1 MASGPT
7 TNRPLIKTHCE
18 LCRKAFTPKEAMQI
32 YQDRYYHPQCFC
44 CSVCGNSIA
53 GKPFYPKPNN
63 QYQCES
69 CNNELA
75 PNCAECQQK
84 IPSGMTARR
93 YKELHYHRQCF
104 RCCKCNVII
113 PDGHNFVDMLD
124 GRYQCL
130 NCSKHIVGFYQGK
143 EHAPHVENMFG
154 QVIMVQCDQAGRI
167 PICDKC
173 TRPVPNDEEA
183 FQHETRFYHLDC
195 ARCNRCR
202 KKLFQVPCRKLG
214 SALVCHTCS

>member
-1 MASGPT
+1 MPAEDSIRNDST
-7 TNRPLIKTHCE
+7 SIQRTSLSSRMFSVSQLSSCVLSLDSPL
-18 LCRKAFTPKEAMQI
+18 
-32 YQDRYYHPQCFC
+32 
-44 CSVCGNSIA
+44 
-53 GKPFYPKPNN
+53 
-63 QYQCES
+63 
-69 CNNELA
+69 
-75 PNCAECQQK
+75 
-84 IPSGMTARR
+84 PS
-93 YKELHYHRQCF
+93 
-104 RCCKCNVII
+104 CCKCNVVI

-143 EHAPHVENMFG
+143 EHAPHAENMFG

-214 SALVCHTCS
+214 SALGKILGSFVIVTERFLGFSLSHMFISLTLRSERIQLLSFIQWKEQSVH